1 MFVLINI
8 IAATLLD
15 DRFVPRADFSLKAFA
30 ERSFGVFQES
40 PVRVAWKF
48 SPRAAPDARTYVFH
62 PNQTVTDLPDGGVL
76 VEFTAGGLSRDVLAS
91 LYLGRGG
98 RDRAAQAALG
108 PEREELARHG
118 LNL

>member
-8 IAATLLD
+8 IVATLLD

-62 PNQTVTDLPDGGVL
+62 PYQTVTDLPMAACSSSSPPAA
-76 VEFTAGGLSRDVLAS
+76 FAKCAGISLPGAGRSKSCGPSGLS
-91 LYLGRGG
+91 
-98 RDRAAQAALG
+98 
-108 PEREELARHG
+108 P
-118 LNL
+118 